1 MSNYITTYTRRHFDP
16 VNPEPADMDIKDI
29 AHALSKEAAA
39 KGYAD
44 RLVLAA
50 LLHDASECYMSDVPR
65 PLKQNMKQYKEQE
78 NHLLDVLYT
87 KFLGT
92 PLSEEEEKLIKEIDN
107 ALLWYDL
114 KYLLD
119 EELEERQ
126 PKLHV
131 EPDYTVRAFSEVEKE
146 YLEIFKRYKI

>member
-1 MSNYITTYTRRHFDP
+1 
-16 VNPEPADMDIKDI
+16 
-29 AHALSKEAAA
+29 
-39 KGYAD
+39 
-44 RLVLAA
+44 
-50 LLHDASECYMSDVPR
+50 
-65 PLKQNMKQYKEQE
+65 MKQYKEQE

-131 EPDYTVRAFSEVEKE
+131 EPDYAVRAFSEVEKE
-146 YLEIFKRYKI
+146 YLEIFK

>member
-29 AHALSKEAAA
+29 AHALSMICRGNGHVSSFWSVGEHCILCAKEAAA

-78 NHLLDVLYT
+78 NHLLD
-87 KFLGT
+87 
-92 PLSEEEEKLIKEIDN
+92 
-107 ALLWYDL
+107 
-114 KYLLD
+114 